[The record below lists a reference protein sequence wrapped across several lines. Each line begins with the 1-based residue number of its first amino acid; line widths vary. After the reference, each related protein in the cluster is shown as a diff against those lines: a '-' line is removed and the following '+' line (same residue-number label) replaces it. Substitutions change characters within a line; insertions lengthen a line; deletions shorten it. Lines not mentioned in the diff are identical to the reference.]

1 MKQNTLPLMVSL
13 LLGVLSLPMVQ
24 AAPSLQAGKPIPLP
38 GTSGR
43 FDFIRI
49 DSAADRL
56 LLGHTGNHSFDVF
69 DIKSGKLLK
78 SFTGYDAADAGSD
91 SVRGFYYASCSDPA
105 RLLMVDSSKLEV
117 AGEVLHPANAD
128 LMGVNPVTGMVHV
141 CDDTAPN
148 RWVIDPS
155 TKKID
160 HTIQFEGNGM
170 EDVAFSADGKLVYQA
185 IKGTG
190 SIAVYNIE
198 SQKVTATWPC
208 GVKGPWGMAMVS
220 EQNALLAAC
229 AGKLLMVDC
238 ATGKVVA
245 SAPIAERVD
254 EIAYDAGL
262 HRAYCSSRTGKISVV
277 SVGPA
282 KLTPMDDVTSKAG
295 CADVVVDPKTHTVW
309 IAYGD
314 EAGAFVQAFT
324 QANESED
331 GRFGQ
336 Q

>member
-1 MKQNTLPLMVSL
+1 MKENTFPLMVSL
-13 LLGVLSLPMVQ
+13 LLGAFSLPMVQ
-24 AAPSLQAGKPIPLP
+24 AAPSLDAGKPIPLP

-91 SVRGFYYASCSDPA
+91 SGRGFYYASCSDPA
-105 RLLMVDSSKLEV
+105 RLLMVDSSKMEV
-117 AGEVLHPANAD
+117 AGEVPLPANSD

-160 HTIQFEGNGM
+160 HTIKFEGSGM

-190 SIAVYNIE
+190 SIAVYDIE
-198 SQKVTATWPC
+198 TQKVTATWPC
-208 GVKGPWGMAMVS
+208 GVKGPWGMAMVAD
-220 EQNALLAAC
+220 QNVLLAAC
-229 AGKLLMVDC
+229 AEKLLMVDC
-238 ATGKVVA
+238 ATGKLVT
-245 SAPIAERVD
+245 SAPIAKSVD
-254 EIAYDAGL
+254 EVAYDPAL
-262 HRAYCSSRTGKISVV
+262 HRAYCSSRTGKISVIQ
-277 SVGPA
+277 VGHA
-282 KLTPMDDVTSKAG
+282 KLTPLDDVTSQSG
-295 CADVVVDPKTHTVW
+295 CANVVVDPKTHTVW
-309 IAYGD
+309 IAYGNKD
-314 EAGAFVQAFT
+314 GAFVQPFT
-324 QANESED
+324 QAN
-331 GRFGQ
+331 
-336 Q
+336 

>member
-1 MKQNTLPLMVSL
+1 MKQNLLFLMAPLILGAL
-13 LLGVLSLPMVQ
+13 LQ
-24 AAPSLQAGKPIPLP
+24 NTAKAAPFLIAGKPIPLP

-43 FDFIRI
+43 FDFIRM
-49 DSAADRL
+49 DPSSERL

-91 SVRGFYYASCSDPA
+91 AVRGFYYASCSDPA
-105 RLLMVDSSKLEV
+105 RLLLVDSSKLEV
-117 AGEVLHPANAD
+117 AGEVPLPANSD

-141 CDDTAPN
+141 CDDTDPN
-148 RWVIDPS
+148 QWVIDPS

-160 HTIQFEGNGM
+160 HTIKFEGSGM

-185 IKGTG
+185 MKGTG
-190 SIAVYNIE
+190 SIAVYDIE
-198 SQKVTATWPC
+198 SQKVTATWSA
-208 GVKGPWGMAMVS
+208 GVKGPWGMAMLS
-220 EQNALLAAC
+220 DQNTLLAAC

-277 SVGPA
+277 SVEPA
-282 KLTPMDDVTSKAG
+282 KLTALGDVASQSG
-295 CADVVVDPKTHTVW
+295 CANAVVDPKTHNVW
-309 IAYGD
+309 IAYGN
-314 EAGAFVQAFT
+314 ESGAFVQPFT
-324 QANESED
+324 QAN
-331 GRFGQ
+331 
-336 Q
+336 